1 MCVALHHVSSPQ
13 YARCLGAVYLRLIGR
28 PREVY
33 EYLEPLY
40 NDYRKLRLMTS
51 EGKYVL
57 THVDEF
63 VDSLLNSDSV
73 CGTLALP
80 RLPKR
85 WELEKSSGVRKS
97 FCHSPKIIR
106 RAHSC
111 LYACMRT
118 VHLVHH
124 RLTLRSLCV
133 CVCVCVCACVRVCTC
148 LE

>member
-73 CGTLALP
+73 CGTLTLP

-97 FCHSPKIIR
+97 FCHSPSVEHT
-106 RAHSC
+106 AV
-111 LYACMRT
+111 CMRACA
-118 VHLVHH
+118 
-124 RLTLRSLCV
+124 RSISYIID
-133 CVCVCVCACVRVCTC
+133 
-148 LE
+148 